1 MFQRGQEQTIE
12 QLVVGLDEWLSDRSD
27 AVRAPRRLMDLVNA
41 AMYGYRRLAEDH
53 PDWLNGK
60 VSEAQLARMG
70 RGRGIVDFVSSL
82 TDAQAVAFAAR
93 LAGATGVL
101 WTNGA
106 L

>member
-1 MFQRGQEQTIE
+1 MPRPSGTAGSPPTI
-12 QLVVGLDEWLSDRSD
+12 
-27 AVRAPRRLMDLVNA
+27 
-41 AMYGYRRLAEDH
+41 

-70 RGRGIVDFVSSL
+70 RGRGVVDFVSSL

-93 LAGATGVL
+93 LAGASGLL